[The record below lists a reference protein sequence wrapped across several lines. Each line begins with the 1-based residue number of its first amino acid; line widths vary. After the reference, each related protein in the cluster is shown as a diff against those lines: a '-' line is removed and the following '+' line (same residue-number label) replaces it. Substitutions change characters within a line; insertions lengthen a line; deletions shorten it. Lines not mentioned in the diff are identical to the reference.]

1 MQLEPDPEELESTSD
16 VAVLAVDLGQGR
28 EGEPV
33 RILGV
38 PALQFFDFAR
48 GHRIPVSRSELS

>member
-1 MQLEPDPEELESTSD
+1 MAMSRPQQLERPRRDI
-16 VAVLAVDLGQGR
+16 AVLAVDLGQGG

-33 RILGV
+33 GILGV

-48 GHRIPVSRSELS
+48 GHRVPVSRSEQP